1 MNKYKIGKYIV
12 KADSIC
18 DAVTIVKTIKN
29 SITDQRVFGFGN
41 FPYEYWLKNNDGE
54 WFLAAFSKKK
64 YERFEVEA
72 LRKKFTLKNG
82 KLPDYQEKIVDS
94 IKDGKYVSELKPG
107 DVITKKDGSKWDVV
121 LVRHTPF
128 GIQVRMNSKTSPVKT
143 EEITYRPTDMLAYD
157 SVKDSTGSDIVSE
170 VKRAYPGVEVSQIAE
185 NRSIR
190 GENYRK
196 TELRFNFKKIP
207 DKFESANRM
216 FSYIERKYSDDVQV
230 FQKSDKTYVVIIF
243 ENLKKDS
250 FQKDS
255 RRINYDDDIIEV
267 TLNGKVVFRGYAED
281 WLDNNFDSNF
291 KWTGSQY
298 EASNAKGKWV
308 VRVID
313 SFQKD
318 SLTVRD
324 VIQSLINEETSA
336 ISSYNVALE
345 TLKDHIPDEAYE
357 AIKAIRDDEQ
367 RHVENLYA
375 VLNGNV
381 TAKNLEN

>member
-12 KADSIC
+12 KADSIR
-18 DAVTIVKTIKN
+18 DAVTIVKTINN
-29 SITDQRVFGFGN
+29 SVKDKRVFGFGN
-41 FPYEYWLKNNDGE
+41 FPYEYWLKNNDGA

-64 YERFEVEA
+64 YDRSEIEA
-72 LRKKFTLKNG
+72 LRKKHMLKNG

-143 EEITYRPTDMLAYD
+143 EEITYRPTDMLAHD
-157 SVKDSTGSDIVSE
+157 SV
-170 VKRAYPGVEVSQIAE
+170 
-185 NRSIR
+185 
-190 GENYRK
+190 
-196 TELRFNFKKIP
+196 
-207 DKFESANRM
+207 
-216 FSYIERKYSDDVQV
+216 
-230 FQKSDKTYVVIIF
+230 
-243 ENLKKDS
+243 
-250 FQKDS
+250 KDS

-313 SFQKD
+313 SFKD

-345 TLKDHIPDEAYE
+345 TLKDHIPNEAYA

-381 TAKNLEN
+381 TQKNLEN

>member
-1 MNKYKIGKYIV
+1 MKKYKIDNYIV
-12 KADSIC
+12 KAYSIR
-18 DAVTIVKTIKN
+18 DAVTIVKTINN
-29 SITDQRVFGFGN
+29 SVKDAELHSIKFEGARIEYAESNHNTSGVDTWTTPDKINKWLEREN
-41 FPYEYWLKNNDGE
+41 LSAYEKYKKRGGGYDKIHIDFKYLIDGKHY
-54 WFLAAFSKKK
+54 AFH
-64 YERFEVEA
+64 A
-72 LRKKFTLKNG
+72 LRVDIGESSKFHKIENGDIDFVTQVIERHFKHSGTLPQG
-82 KLPDYQEKIVDS
+82 
-94 IKDGKYVSELKPG
+94 LKR
-107 DVITKKDGSKWDVV
+107 
-121 LVRHTPF
+121 L
-128 GIQVRMNSKTSPVKT
+128 
-143 EEITYRPTDMLAYD
+143 D
-157 SVKDSTGSDIVSE
+157 SVKD
-170 VKRAYPGVEVSQIAE
+170 A
-185 NRSIR
+185 
-190 GENYRK
+190 
-196 TELRFNFKKIP
+196 
-207 DKFESANRM
+207 
-216 FSYIERKYSDDVQV
+216 
-230 FQKSDKTYVVIIF
+230 
-243 ENLKKDS
+243 
-250 FQKDS
+250 

-281 WLDNNFDSNF
+281 WLDDNFDSNF

-345 TLKDHIPDEAYE
+345 TLKDHIPAQAYE

-381 TAKNLEN
+381 TQKNLEN

>member
-29 SITDQRVFGFGN
+29 SVKDKRVFGFGN
-41 FPYEYWLKNNDGE
+41 FPYEYWLKNNDGG
-54 WFLAAFSKKK
+54 WFLAAFSKRK
-64 YERFEVEA
+64 YERTEIEA
-72 LRKKFTLKNG
+72 LRKKYTLKNG

-94 IKDGKYVSELKPG
+94 VKDGKYVSELKPG

-143 EEITYRPTDMLAYD
+143 EEITYRPTDMLVYD
-157 SVKDSTGSDIVSE
+157 SVKDSV
-170 VKRAYPGVEVSQIAE
+170 
-185 NRSIR
+185 
-190 GENYRK
+190 
-196 TELRFNFKKIP
+196 
-207 DKFESANRM
+207 
-216 FSYIERKYSDDVQV
+216 
-230 FQKSDKTYVVIIF
+230 
-243 ENLKKDS
+243 
-250 FQKDS
+250 
-255 RRINYDDDIIEV
+255 
-267 TLNGKVVFRGYAED
+267 
-281 WLDNNFDSNF
+281 
-291 KWTGSQY
+291 
-298 EASNAKGKWV
+298 
-308 VRVID
+308 
-313 SFQKD
+313 
-318 SLTVRD
+318 TVRD
-324 VIQSLINEETSA
+324 IIQSLVTEETSA

-381 TAKNLEN
+381 TPKNLEN

>member
-29 SITDQRVFGFGN
+29 SVKDADEYMIEGN
-41 FPYEYWLKNNDGE
+41 
-54 WFLAAFSKKK
+54 
-64 YERFEVEA
+64 
-72 LRKKFTLKNG
+72 
-82 KLPDYQEKIVDS
+82 IVDKDEPTMTYQAYQNIARKYHLT
-94 IKDGKYVSELKPG
+94 IKNYTG
-107 DVITKKDGSKWDVV
+107 DMLDLYGSKDN
-121 LVRHTPF
+121 LKRYEH
-128 GIQVRMNSKTSPVKT
+128 
-143 EEITYRPTDMLAYD
+143 DMHMSYSSIEKAHD
-157 SVKDSTGSDIVSE
+157 SV
-170 VKRAYPGVEVSQIAE
+170 
-185 NRSIR
+185 
-190 GENYRK
+190 
-196 TELRFNFKKIP
+196 
-207 DKFESANRM
+207 
-216 FSYIERKYSDDVQV
+216 
-230 FQKSDKTYVVIIF
+230 
-243 ENLKKDS
+243 
-250 FQKDS
+250 KDS

-281 WLDNNFDSNF
+281 WLDDNFDSNF

-298 EASNAKGKWV
+298 EASNTKGKWV
-308 VRVID
+308 VRVVD

-345 TLKDHIPDEAYE
+345 TLKDHIPAEAYE

-381 TAKNLEN
+381 TPKNLEN

>member
-12 KADSIC
+12 TANSVH

-29 SITDQRVFGFGN
+29 S
-41 FPYEYWLKNNDGE
+41 L
-54 WFLAAFSKKK
+54 
-64 YERFEVEA
+64 
-72 LRKKFTLKNG
+72 
-82 KLPDYQEKIVDS
+82 
-94 IKDGKYVSELKPG
+94 
-107 DVITKKDGSKWDVV
+107 
-121 LVRHTPF
+121 
-128 GIQVRMNSKTSPVKT
+128 
-143 EEITYRPTDMLAYD
+143 
-157 SVKDSTGSDIVSE
+157 
-170 VKRAYPGVEVSQIAE
+170 
-185 NRSIR
+185 
-190 GENYRK
+190 
-196 TELRFNFKKIP
+196 
-207 DKFESANRM
+207 
-216 FSYIERKYSDDVQV
+216 
-230 FQKSDKTYVVIIF
+230 
-243 ENLKKDS
+243 
-250 FQKDS
+250 KDS

-345 TLKDHIPDEAYE
+345 TLKDHIPAEAYE

-381 TAKNLEN
+381 TPKNLEN

>member
-12 KADSIC
+12 KADSIR
-18 DAVTIVKTIKN
+18 DAVSIVR
-29 SITDQRVFGFGN
+29 Q
-41 FPYEYWLKNNDGE
+41 
-54 WFLAAFSKKK
+54 
-64 YERFEVEA
+64 
-72 LRKKFTLKNG
+72 
-82 KLPDYQEKIVDS
+82 
-94 IKDGKYVSELKPG
+94 IKD
-107 DVITKKDGSKWDVV
+107 
-121 LVRHTPF
+121 
-128 GIQVRMNSKTSPVKT
+128 
-143 EEITYRPTDMLAYD
+143 AYD
-157 SVKDSTGSDIVSE
+157 NGIILEKHETYKGPNGQFTVVKVRRDNGRIQYVVT
-170 VKRAYPGVEVSQIAE
+170 
-185 NRSIR
+185 
-190 GENYRK
+190 
-196 TELRFNFKKIP
+196 
-207 DKFESANRM
+207 
-216 FSYIERKYSDDVQV
+216 
-230 FQKSDKTYVVIIF
+230 SDKRDIDAGDKMPSGTI
-243 ENLKKDS
+243 ENDLASAIKTAKEYANARKRNSDAAHDS
-250 FQKDS
+250 MKDS

-345 TLKDHIPDEAYE
+345 TLKDHIPAEAYE

>member
-12 KADSIC
+12 KADSIR
-18 DAVTIVKTIKN
+18 DAVTIVKTI
-29 SITDQRVFGFGN
+29 
-41 FPYEYWLKNNDGE
+41 NN
-54 WFLAAFSKKK
+54 
-64 YERFEVEA
+64 
-72 LRKKFTLKNG
+72 
-82 KLPDYQEKIVDS
+82 
-94 IKDGKYVSELKPG
+94 
-107 DVITKKDGSKWDVV
+107 
-121 LVRHTPF
+121 
-128 GIQVRMNSKTSPVKT
+128 
-143 EEITYRPTDMLAYD
+143 
-157 SVKDSTGSDIVSE
+157 SVKDAELHSIKFEGARIEYAESNHNTS
-170 VKRAYPGVEVSQIAE
+170 GVD
-185 NRSIR
+185 
-190 GENYRK
+190 
-196 TELRFNFKKIP
+196 TWTTP
-207 DKFESANRM
+207 DKINKWL
-216 FSYIERKYSDDVQV
+216 ER
-230 FQKSDKTYVVIIF
+230 
-243 ENLKKDS
+243 ENLSAYEKYKKRGGGYDKIHIDFKYLIDGKHYAFHALRVDIGESSKFHKIENGDIDFVTQVIKKHFKHSDTLPQGLKRLDS
-250 FQKDS
+250 VKDS

-281 WLDNNFDSNF
+281 WLDDNFDSNF

-308 VRVID
+308 VRVIDSGKKIGTMTDTVEKTGD

-345 TLKDHIPDEAYE
+345 TLKDHIPNEAYA

-381 TAKNLEN
+381 TPKNLEN

>member
-12 KADSIC
+12 KADSIH
-18 DAVTIVKTIKN
+18 DTVTIVKTIKN
-29 SITDQRVFGFGN
+29 SVKDKRVFGFGN
-41 FPYEYWLKNNDGE
+41 FPYEYWLKNNDGG
-54 WFLAAFSKKK
+54 WFLATFSKRK
-64 YERFEVEA
+64 YDRSEIEA
-72 LRKKFTLKNG
+72 LRKKYMLKNG
-82 KLPDYQEKIVDS
+82 KLPDYQEKFVDS
-94 IKDGKYVSELKPG
+94 VKDGKYVSELKPG
-107 DVITKKDGSKWDVV
+107 DVITKKDGSKWNVV

-143 EEITYRPTDMLAYD
+143 EEITYRPTDMLVYD
-157 SVKDSTGSDIVSE
+157 SV
-170 VKRAYPGVEVSQIAE
+170 
-185 NRSIR
+185 
-190 GENYRK
+190 
-196 TELRFNFKKIP
+196 
-207 DKFESANRM
+207 
-216 FSYIERKYSDDVQV
+216 
-230 FQKSDKTYVVIIF
+230 
-243 ENLKKDS
+243 
-250 FQKDS
+250 KDS

-313 SFQKD
+313 SVEKTGDSLQKD

-345 TLKDHIPDEAYE
+345 TLKDHIPAEAYE

-381 TAKNLEN
+381 TPKNLEN

>member
-1 MNKYKIGKYIV
+1 MKKYKIDNYIV
-12 KADSIC
+12 KADSIR
-18 DAVTIVKTIKN
+18 DAVTIVKTI
-29 SITDQRVFGFGN
+29 
-41 FPYEYWLKNNDGE
+41 NN
-54 WFLAAFSKKK
+54 
-64 YERFEVEA
+64 
-72 LRKKFTLKNG
+72 
-82 KLPDYQEKIVDS
+82 
-94 IKDGKYVSELKPG
+94 
-107 DVITKKDGSKWDVV
+107 
-121 LVRHTPF
+121 
-128 GIQVRMNSKTSPVKT
+128 
-143 EEITYRPTDMLAYD
+143 
-157 SVKDSTGSDIVSE
+157 SVKDAELHSIKFEGARIEYAESNHNTS
-170 VKRAYPGVEVSQIAE
+170 GVD
-185 NRSIR
+185 
-190 GENYRK
+190 
-196 TELRFNFKKIP
+196 TWTTP
-207 DKFESANRM
+207 DKINKWL
-216 FSYIERKYSDDVQV
+216 ER
-230 FQKSDKTYVVIIF
+230 
-243 ENLKKDS
+243 ENLSAYEKYKKRGGGYDKIHIDFKYLIDGKHYAFHALRVDIGESSKVHKIENGDIDFVTQVIEKHFKHSDTLPQGLKRLDS
-250 FQKDS
+250 VKDS

-313 SFQKD
+313 SGKKIGTMTDTVEKTGDSFQKD

-345 TLKDHIPDEAYE
+345 TLKDHIPNEAYE

-381 TAKNLEN
+381 TPKNLEN

>member
-1 MNKYKIGKYIV
+1 MKKYKIDNYIV
-12 KADSIC
+12 KADSIR
-18 DAVTIVKTIKN
+18 DAVTIVKTI
-29 SITDQRVFGFGN
+29 
-41 FPYEYWLKNNDGE
+41 NN
-54 WFLAAFSKKK
+54 
-64 YERFEVEA
+64 
-72 LRKKFTLKNG
+72 
-82 KLPDYQEKIVDS
+82 
-94 IKDGKYVSELKPG
+94 
-107 DVITKKDGSKWDVV
+107 
-121 LVRHTPF
+121 
-128 GIQVRMNSKTSPVKT
+128 
-143 EEITYRPTDMLAYD
+143 
-157 SVKDSTGSDIVSE
+157 SVKDAETHSIKFEGARIEYAESNHNTSGVDTWTTPDKINKWLERENLSAYEKYKKRGGGYDKIHIDFKYLIDGKHYAFHALRVDIGESS
-170 VKRAYPGVEVSQIAE
+170 KFHKIE
-185 NRSIR
+185 NGDID
-190 GENYRK
+190 YVTQVIK
-196 TELRFNFKKIP
+196 KNFKHSGTLP
-207 DKFESANRM
+207 
-216 FSYIERKYSDDVQV
+216 QG
-230 FQKSDKTYVVIIF
+230 
-243 ENLKKDS
+243 LKRLDS
-250 FQKDS
+250 VKDS

-281 WLDNNFDSNF
+281 WLDDNFDSNF

-345 TLKDHIPDEAYE
+345 TLKDHIPAEAYE

-381 TAKNLEN
+381 TPKNLEN

>member
-1 MNKYKIGKYIV
+1 MNKYKIGKYII
-12 KADSIC
+12 KANSIC

-29 SITDQRVFGFGN
+29 SVKDQRVFGFGN
-41 FPYEYWLKNNDGE
+41 FPYEYWLKNNDGG

-64 YERFEVEA
+64 YDRTEVEA
-72 LRKKFTLKNG
+72 LRKKYMLKNG

-94 IKDGKYVSELKPG
+94 VKDGKYVSELKPG

-157 SVKDSTGSDIVSE
+157 SVKDS
-170 VKRAYPGVEVSQIAE
+170 
-185 NRSIR
+185 
-190 GENYRK
+190 
-196 TELRFNFKKIP
+196 
-207 DKFESANRM
+207 
-216 FSYIERKYSDDVQV
+216 
-230 FQKSDKTYVVIIF
+230 
-243 ENLKKDS
+243 
-250 FQKDS
+250 

-267 TLNGKVVFRGYAED
+267 TLNGKVVFKGYAED
-281 WLDNNFDSNF
+281 WLDDNFDSNF

-345 TLKDHIPDEAYE
+345 TLKDHIPAEAYE

-381 TAKNLEN
+381 TPKNLEN

>member
-12 KADSIC
+12 KADSIH
-18 DAVTIVKTIKN
+18 DAVTIVKAIKN
-29 SITDQRVFGFGN
+29 SV
-41 FPYEYWLKNNDGE
+41 
-54 WFLAAFSKKK
+54 
-64 YERFEVEA
+64 
-72 LRKKFTLKNG
+72 
-82 KLPDYQEKIVDS
+82 
-94 IKDGKYVSELKPG
+94 KDGKYVSELKPG

-157 SVKDSTGSDIVSE
+157 SVKD
-170 VKRAYPGVEVSQIAE
+170 A
-185 NRSIR
+185 
-190 GENYRK
+190 
-196 TELRFNFKKIP
+196 
-207 DKFESANRM
+207 
-216 FSYIERKYSDDVQV
+216 
-230 FQKSDKTYVVIIF
+230 
-243 ENLKKDS
+243 
-250 FQKDS
+250 

-281 WLDNNFDSNF
+281 WLDDNFDSNF

-298 EASNAKGKWV
+298 EASNTKGKWV

-345 TLKDHIPDEAYE
+345 TLKDHIPAEACA

-381 TAKNLEN
+381 TQKNLEDSVKDDTVMFPGSKLYKVAIKYGFLDNEKLAKKIAADSEWQAIINKYRDPLYSAPSSIDRIVKKYMK

>member
-12 KADSIC
+12 KADSIH

-29 SITDQRVFGFGN
+29 SV
-41 FPYEYWLKNNDGE
+41 
-54 WFLAAFSKKK
+54 
-64 YERFEVEA
+64 
-72 LRKKFTLKNG
+72 
-82 KLPDYQEKIVDS
+82 
-94 IKDGKYVSELKPG
+94 KDGKYVSELKPG
-107 DVITKKDGSKWDVV
+107 DVITKKDGSKWDVA

-157 SVKDSTGSDIVSE
+157 SI
-170 VKRAYPGVEVSQIAE
+170 
-185 NRSIR
+185 
-190 GENYRK
+190 
-196 TELRFNFKKIP
+196 
-207 DKFESANRM
+207 
-216 FSYIERKYSDDVQV
+216 
-230 FQKSDKTYVVIIF
+230 
-243 ENLKKDS
+243 
-250 FQKDS
+250 KDS
-255 RRINYDDDIIEV
+255 RCINYDDDIIEV

-313 SFQKD
+313 SSRDSRTISPWALSPGKRILSEDGDKATVVSVKGDRRNGYDVVVKFDDGSTDKWYYMSDDVITVIDSGKKVGTMADAVEKTGDSFQKD

-345 TLKDHIPDEAYE
+345 TLKDHIPAEAYE

-381 TAKNLEN
+381 TPKNLEN

>member
-1 MNKYKIGKYIV
+1 MNKYKIGKYII
-12 KADSIC
+12 KANSIC

-29 SITDQRVFGFGN
+29 SITDKRVLGFGN
-41 FPYEYWLKNNDGE
+41 FPYEYWLKNNDGG

-64 YERFEVEA
+64 YERTELEA
-72 LRKKFTLKNG
+72 LRKKYMLKNG

-94 IKDGKYVSELKPG
+94 VKDGKYVSELKPG

-157 SVKDSTGSDIVSE
+157 SVKDS
-170 VKRAYPGVEVSQIAE
+170 
-185 NRSIR
+185 
-190 GENYRK
+190 
-196 TELRFNFKKIP
+196 
-207 DKFESANRM
+207 
-216 FSYIERKYSDDVQV
+216 
-230 FQKSDKTYVVIIF
+230 
-243 ENLKKDS
+243 
-250 FQKDS
+250 

-267 TLNGKVVFRGYAED
+267 TLNGKVVFKGYAED
-281 WLDNNFDSNF
+281 WLDDNFDSNF

-345 TLKDHIPDEAYE
+345 TLKDHIPAEAYE

-381 TAKNLEN
+381 TPKNLEN

>member
-1 MNKYKIGKYIV
+1 MKKYKIDNYIV
-12 KADSIC
+12 TANSVH
-18 DAVTIVKTIKN
+18 DAVTIVKCIQTSAKDAETHSIKFEGARIEYAESN
-29 SITDQRVFGFGN
+29 HNTSGVDTWTTPDKINKWLEREN
-41 FPYEYWLKNNDGE
+41 LSAYEKYKKRGGGYDKIHIDFKYLIDGKHY
-54 WFLAAFSKKK
+54 AFH
-64 YERFEVEA
+64 A
-72 LRKKFTLKNG
+72 LRVDIGESSKFHKIENGDIDYVTQVIKKNFKHSGTLPQG
-82 KLPDYQEKIVDS
+82 
-94 IKDGKYVSELKPG
+94 LKR
-107 DVITKKDGSKWDVV
+107 
-121 LVRHTPF
+121 L
-128 GIQVRMNSKTSPVKT
+128 
-143 EEITYRPTDMLAYD
+143 D
-157 SVKDSTGSDIVSE
+157 SVKD
-170 VKRAYPGVEVSQIAE
+170 A
-185 NRSIR
+185 
-190 GENYRK
+190 
-196 TELRFNFKKIP
+196 
-207 DKFESANRM
+207 
-216 FSYIERKYSDDVQV
+216 
-230 FQKSDKTYVVIIF
+230 
-243 ENLKKDS
+243 
-250 FQKDS
+250 

-281 WLDNNFDSNF
+281 WLDDNFDSNF

-345 TLKDHIPDEAYE
+345 TLKDHVPAEAYE

-381 TAKNLEN
+381 TPKNLEN